1 MANLVTLL
9 ATWPKGMWES
19 LIKIYYNGLGNY
31 VIAIILLTLTIKVV
45 LLPLDFLQRYKT
57 SSFSRSQA
65 YLKPQIDKLNK
76 RYGNNQKLLNDNLN
90 KLYKENNVKMG
101 SSCLI
106 MFVSLVLNMVVLL
119 TFWNGMNA
127 VSKFQITNQYND
139 CKEVYYSVYDS
150 MVTESSTEEEI
161 EAAKRA
167 AQESVLEE
175 YNDTKM
181 SFLWIKNIWRPDT
194 TTKAVPTFDDWV
206 KISGA
211 KYKNKDKKA
220 EAKDEYNDIMGLV
233 LKENQEANGYFIT
246 PILVLALMIIS
257 QWLTRR
263 SQLPP
268 KEKRAQMTEEQL
280 KQMKSGKIMMFVLPV
295 IMLFFVI
302 NTGALFAIY
311 MFVSTL
317 ISSCVT
323 PLITKL
329 VNMLEKKQDAKREEA
344 IHVEYRRK

>member
-1 MANLVTLL
+1 MANLVSIL
-9 ATWPKGMWES
+9 AVWPKGMWES
-19 LIKIYYNGLGNY
+19 LIKVFYNGLGNY
-31 VIAIILLTLTIKVV
+31 VVAIILLTLTIKVV
-45 LLPLDFLQRYKT
+45 LMPLDFLQRYKT

-76 RYGNNQKLLNDNLN
+76 RYGNNQKLLNENLN
-90 KLYKENNVKMG
+90 KLYKDNNIKMG

-106 MFVSLVLNMVVLL
+106 MFLSLVLNMVVLI

-127 VSKFQITNQYND
+127 VSRFQITNQYDQYLN
-139 CKEVYYSVYDS
+139 VYN
-150 MVTESSTEEEI
+150 TTIEEQVGAGATAD
-161 EAAKRA
+161 EAKAI
-167 AQESVLEE
+167 AQQNVLEK
-175 YNDTKM
+175 YDDINM

-194 TTKAVPTFDDWV
+194 TAKAVPTFEDWV

-211 KYKNKDKKA
+211 RYEDDAQRDAAKA
-220 EAKDEYNDIMGLV
+220 EYNDVMKLV
-233 LKENQEANGYFIT
+233 IEENQEANGYFIT
-246 PILVLALMIIS
+246 PILVMALMIAS

-280 KQMKSGKIMMFVLPV
+280 KQLKTGKVMMFVLPI

-311 MFVSTL
+311 MFISTL
-317 ISSCVT
+317 ISTCVT
-323 PLITKL
+323 PLITKA
-329 VNMLEKKQDAKREEA
+329 VNALEKRQEKKREEL